1 MRHYPRS
8 LRCASRDR
16 LPEASHAF
24 AAAAAPATDAALRT
38 AIGAGT
44 WVPAETPGKSSRL
57 LACLP
62 GDRGFVEWLRMAPGV
77 AMPPH
82 RHTGETHVFHLAG
95 ARRLPNGEVIGPGA
109 YSYEPAGNVDAWEVV
124 GDEPLL
130 ALVIVMG
137 TVEFL
142 GADGSVRAVVS
153 AATQREQHQRWLEAQ
168 RIHPPLPSGEG

>member
-1 MRHYPRS
+1 
-8 LRCASRDR
+8 
-16 LPEASHAF
+16 LPDSSQAF
-24 AAAAAPATDAALRT
+24 AVSAAPTTDAAPR
-38 AIGAGT
+38 ASIDAGP
-44 WVPAETPGKSSRL
+44 WVPAQTPGKSSRL
-57 LACLP
+57 LTCLAE
-62 GDRGFVEWLRMAPGV
+62 DRGFVEWLRMEPGT

-142 GADGSVRAVVS
+142 AADGSVCAVVS
-153 AATQREQHQRWLEAQ
+153 AGTQRELHQRWLEAQ
-168 RIHPPLPSGEG
+168 RIHSPLPSGEG